1 MVICQLSS
9 DTCAVRLIDSLG
21 RKLMLTCQDT
31 RDGRKGAGHRLN
43 HPSRREKSKWNYQ
56 SDKPNPNLYPLLP
69 LSVDNGVND
78 GDDDDADERGRDGG
92 RERERKSTASAW
104 KIQFQFAIWKM
115 KFVWGSKLMTI
126 FLYTHIVYYRVQS
139 AWPTVHPLCTHRA
152 TLQMGRVFCLCDSVM
167 TVLWSVIKYFKVAKR
182 PKKTARKS

>member
-21 RKLMLTCQDT
+21 RKLMLTFQDT
-31 RDGRKGAGHRLN
+31 RDGRKGEGHRLN

-56 SDKPNPNLYPLLP
+56 SDKPNPNHKPLLP

-78 GDDDDADERGRDGG
+78 GDDDADDERGRVRG
-92 RERERKSTASAW
+92 REREEEHGKCLENSISICNLKNEICVGI
-104 KIQFQFAIWKM
+104 KINDNFP
-115 KFVWGSKLMTI
+115 
-126 FLYTHIVYYRVQS
+126 LYTHCTSRVQS

-152 TLQMGRVFCLCDSVM
+152 TLQVGRDFCLCDSVM

-182 PKKTARKS
+182 PKKNG

>member
-92 RERERKSTASAW
+92 RERERKSTASGW

-139 AWPTVHPLCTHRA
+139 AWPTVHPSSDLANGACLLSLRFCHDGAVERD
-152 TLQMGRVFCLCDSVM
+152 QVFQGSQ
-167 TVLWSVIKYFKVAKR
+167 TAK
-182 PKKTARKS
+182 KKNG